1 MEGPALVSMETWSPE
16 PFPGALSV
24 TQTKPPWSTPTR
36 RENQCEL
43 TPPQGEEGASPSGK
57 RNRRQAMAG
66 SRETLASERQARE
79 PRLLRGTGPS
89 LLLGGVGSGLCGSE
103 RQRPD
108 LGTEDCSRRLC
119 SFQPPI
125 PDWEP
130 GLKPERAEASV
141 HIHTKKPSYLQ
152 EGETRWACSPLLL
165 VALLCVP
172 SLTHNPHGGGG

>member
-1 MEGPALVSMETWSPE
+1 
-16 PFPGALSV
+16 
-24 TQTKPPWSTPTR
+24 
-36 RENQCEL
+36 
-43 TPPQGEEGASPSGK
+43 
-57 RNRRQAMAG
+57 MAG

-108 LGTEDCSRRLC
+108 LGTEDCSWRLC
-119 SFQPPI
+119 FFQPPI

-130 GLKPERAEASV
+130 GLKPEGAEASV
-141 HIHTKKPSYLQ
+141 RIHTKKPSYLQ

-172 SLTHNPHGGGG
+172 SLTHNPHGGGGQKRVTGPTPGCASRGSPGEAERGGKGSGKEEDCPGVLYPHRG